1 MSGKANKIAPVL
13 TVSNGRVVVSE
24 LKGYNVE
31 FLGADFPQIVDDD
44 FCVHTPLTDM
54 TVTLSFI
61 CTDGNGNR
69 TEADVPLNI
78 KGEHK
83 ACSSKPQVIPEPAQW
98 YPVGKGS
105 VKSSDIKNIAFSSNE
120 LEKSVFLFAADA
132 KKVLNRDFTLSQKES
147 AQQGDIFFE
156 LNSDVA
162 YLGSEGYV
170 IKTDAKGILVT
181 VSAEAGAVWAGKTV
195 LQLLSQ
201 KGFPFGEMRDYPRY
215 PVRGFMLDVGRR
227 PMSLNM
233 LRRIV
238 EYMSWYKMNDF
249 QIHLSDNHIFL
260 ENYSHNGDAAT
271 FDAYEAFRLES
282 SVKNKKGETAT
293 AKDHSYTK
301 DEFRQF
307 IAWASDRGVRIVPE
321 LDVPA
326 HALSLTKVFPEYMV
340 RNKTSPLMPKRP
352 LTDHIDVSKP
362 EAVDFIKRIYDDY
375 TGGENPVFGSDV
387 TVHIGADEFLTD
399 YGAYRRFINEIV
411 PHIKKTNK
419 VRMWGGLTW
428 IKDKP
433 ATPIVPEAIKD
444 VQINLWSSQW
454 ADGREMYDMGYEL
467 INTIDHYLYM
477 VPNGSRRRGM
487 YTDYLNKNKVFKG
500 FEPSRV
506 RLKGGRYSNLPA
518 GEKRVLGGVY
528 ALWHDNID
536 KRASGLTEGDTFDR
550 FLDSAPLMAEKTWG
564 SMTCK
569 HSAAAVDNAAAVIG
583 APFEKKISS
592 TGKFDFSALETEN
605 ASCSSGTLT
614 LNGGSSYAVTG
625 QNNLPLNTELTV
637 DIMFNEVKPGQII
650 MESEG
655 LFSSPYDLRIT
666 DNGKLGFTREGY
678 EYEFDYTPQA
688 GKRIHLIITAR
699 ALKTAVKTGRFFSKK
714 AKGKFVHN
722 NMVKK
727 DGIKNSTL
735 LIPCMRI
742 GSKTNSVNA
751 KIYGISYRSI

>member
-1 MSGKANKIAPVL
+1 MAGKGNKIVPVL
-13 TVSNGRVVVSE
+13 TVSNNRVNVSE
-24 LKGYNVE
+24 LKGYSVE
-31 FLGADFPQIVDDD
+31 FLGADFPQIVDDGL
-44 FCVHTPLTDM
+44 CIHKPLTDM

-61 CTDGNGNR
+61 CTDGNGNK
-69 TEADVPLNI
+69 TEADVPLHI

-83 ACSSKPQVIPEPAQW
+83 ACFSKPQVIPEPAQW
-98 YPVGKGS
+98 YSAGKGC
-105 VKSSDIKNIAFSSNE
+105 VKSTDIKNIAFSSKE
-120 LEKSVFLFAADA
+120 LEKSISLFVADA
-132 KKVLNRDFTLSQKES
+132 KKVLNRDFTVVQSDGT
-147 AQQGDIFFE
+147 QQGDMYFQ
-156 LNSDVA
+156 LSSDVS
-162 YLGSEGYV
+162 YLGDEGYAV
-170 IKTDAKGILVT
+170 KADEKGICVT
-181 VSAEAGAVWAGKTV
+181 VSSETGALWAGKTI

-227 PMSLNM
+227 PMSLDM

-249 QIHLSDNHIFL
+249 QLHLSDNHIFL
-260 ENYSHNGDAAT
+260 ENYSQNGDAST

-282 SVKNKKGETAT
+282 SVKNEKGETAT

-301 DEFRQF
+301 DDFREF
-307 IAWASDRGVRIVPE
+307 ISWAGDRGVRIVPE

-340 RNKTSPLMPKRP
+340 KNKTSPLMNKRP

-411 PHIKKTNK
+411 PYIKKTNK

-433 ATPIVPEAIKD
+433 ATPIIPEAVKD

-477 VPNGSRRRGM
+477 VPNGTRMRGM

-500 FEPSRV
+500 FQPSRV
-506 RLKGGRYSNLPA
+506 RLKGGKYSNLPA

-528 ALWHDNID
+528 AIWHDNID
-536 KRASGLTEGDTFDR
+536 KRASGLTQGDTFDR
-550 FLDSAPLMAEKTWG
+550 FLDCAPLMAEKTWG

-569 HSAAAVDNAAAVIG
+569 KSATAVDTVAQAIG
-583 APFEKKISS
+583 APFEKEIAS
-592 TGKFDFSALETEN
+592 TGKFDLSALETEN
-605 ASCSSGTLT
+605 ASCSSNVLT
-614 LNGGSSYAVTG
+614 LNGGSSYAVTT

-637 DIMFNEVKPGQII
+637 DIMLNDVKPGQII
-650 MESEG
+650 MESDG

-678 EYEFDYTPQA
+678 EYEFDYTPEA
-688 GKRIHLIITAR
+688 GKRLKLVITSK
-699 ALKTAVKTGRFFSKK
+699 ALRTAVKTGRFFPKK

-727 DGIKNSTL
+727 EGIKNSTL

-742 GSKTNSVNA
+742 GSKTNSINA
-751 KIYGISYRSI
+751 RIYGISYRGI

>member
-1 MSGKANKIAPVL
+1 MAGKGNKIAPVL
-13 TVSNGRVVVSE
+13 TVSNNRVNVSE
-24 LKGYNVE
+24 LKGYSVE
-31 FLGADFPQIVDDD
+31 FLGADFPQIVDDGL
-44 FCVHTPLTDM
+44 CIHKPLTDM

-61 CTDGNGNR
+61 CTDGNGNK
-69 TEADVPLNI
+69 TEADVPLHI

-83 ACSSKPQVIPEPAQW
+83 ACFSKPQVIPEPAQW
-98 YPVGKGS
+98 YSTGKGC
-105 VKSSDIKNIAFSSNE
+105 VKSTDIKNIAFSSKE
-120 LEKSVFLFAADA
+120 LEISISLFVADA
-132 KKVLNRDFTLSQKES
+132 KKVLNRDFTVVQSDGT
-147 AQQGDIFFE
+147 QQGDMYFQ
-156 LNSDVA
+156 LSSDVS
-162 YLGSEGYV
+162 YLGDEGYAV
-170 IKTDAKGILVT
+170 KADEKGICVT
-181 VSAEAGAVWAGKTV
+181 VSSEAGALWAGKTI

-227 PMSLNM
+227 PMSLDM

-249 QIHLSDNHIFL
+249 QLHLSDNHIFL
-260 ENYSHNGDAAT
+260 ENYSQNGDAST

-282 SVKNKKGETAT
+282 SVKNEKGETAT
-293 AKDHSYTK
+293 AKDYSYTK
-301 DEFRQF
+301 DDFREF
-307 IAWASDRGVRIVPE
+307 ISWAGDRGVRIVPE

-326 HALSLTKVFPEYMV
+326 HALSLTKAFPEYMV
-340 RNKTSPLMPKRP
+340 KNKTSPLMNKRP

-375 TGGENPVFGSDV
+375 IGGENPVFGSDV

-399 YGAYRRFINEIV
+399 YCAYRRFINEIV
-411 PHIKKTNK
+411 PYIKKTNK

-433 ATPIVPEAIKD
+433 ATPIIPEAVKD

-477 VPNGSRRRGM
+477 VPNGTRMRGM

-500 FEPSRV
+500 FQPSRV
-506 RLKGGRYSNLPA
+506 RLKGGKYSNLPA

-528 ALWHDNID
+528 AIWHDNID
-536 KRASGLTEGDTFDR
+536 KRASGLTQGDTFDR
-550 FLDSAPLMAEKTWG
+550 FLDCAPLMAEKTWG

-569 HSAAAVDNAAAVIG
+569 KSATAVDTVAQAIG
-583 APFEKKISS
+583 APFEKEIAS
-592 TGKFDFSALETEN
+592 TGKFDLSALETEN
-605 ASCSSGTLT
+605 ASCSSNVLT
-614 LNGGSSYAVTG
+614 LNGGSSYAVTT

-637 DIMFNEVKPGQII
+637 DIMLNDVKPGQII
-650 MESEG
+650 MESDG

-678 EYEFDYTPQA
+678 EYELDYTLVA
-688 GKRIHLIITAR
+688 GKRVRIVITSK
-699 ALKTAVKTGRFFSKK
+699 ALRTAVKTGRFFSKK

-751 KIYGISYRSI
+751 RIYGISYRGI